1 MPNIHV
7 PAAGEAMPGAEGMQ
21 IPTGRFSRRLMLM
34 GVASVPA
41 IASATARPV
50 VPAAATPHDRFQAA
64 LAELKAAAEAL
75 DPRIYDWTIKS
86 NGQLACGLLITAWRT
101 TTEYEGDGWYA
112 ALHGGSDDNKV
123 YVERAPDKD
132 RNGERWFRV
141 TIYHH
146 GRRAWAFTPERDFN
160 TNYGRKLAE
169 QLS

>member
-1 MPNIHV
+1 MTNITRR
-7 PAAGEAMPGAEGMQ
+7 AALGG
-21 IPTGRFSRRLMLM
+21 L
-34 GVASVPA
+34 ASIPA
-41 IASATARPV
+41 IAGATALPLAV
-50 VPAAATPHDRFQAA
+50 AVAETATPHERFQAA

-86 NGQLACGLLITAWRT
+86 NGDLTCGLLITAWRT

-112 ALHGGSDDNKV
+112 TIYGGSDDNKA

-132 RNGERWFRV
+132 RDGERWFRV
-141 TIYHH
+141 TTYRN
-146 GRRAWAFTPERDFN
+146 GRRAWAFTPQRDFN